1 MEASIELAAGTEGV
15 AAADE
20 LQMHSKVSAERG
32 KQLGE
37 GARPASS

>member
-1 MEASIELAAGTEGV
+1 MEAGIEPAAGTEGV
-15 AAADE
+15 ATADK
-20 LQMHSKVSAERG
+20 LQVHSKVSAECG